1 MKQSGKQ
8 WWHFRKDDL
17 IALGEAQAPL
27 YVYNEEILNEIFFDL
42 SAMDALSGIFYPYH
56 LNFHQAVLRKAFEL
70 DAYFRCNS
78 LLEVARLRDHFP
90 RLPPNRIF
98 FLSDH
103 KHKRECEDAAHQG
116 LHVAVR
122 ADKNTMN
129 ACLETFQDKSIFV
142 CLDMGDEI
150 PQSGIPKKA
159 TRGIYICPDS
169 RFLSL
174 CSQDEKISLFR
185 TLARQFDGL
194 STLVLGNAANN
205 ESISPMDGM
214 ELPEI
219 EIYLEAIQE
228 ACPQFELLIE
238 LPMHLLSYAGA
249 LLVKALTS
257 GTAEGMP
264 YIQTDLPMNDALY
277 HEIHGTAHQVVNLSR
292 PGEERIILTRM
303 IRQYKHAENGIVY
316 LNTPCFV
323 EKGDIVLLTHMG
335 AYRRET
341 LVNDEGRNTLPE
353 WYLKARCLCPVKI

>member
-1 MKQSGKQ
+1 MNRPGKQ
-8 WWHFRKDDL
+8 WWHFRNEDL
-17 IALGEAQAPL
+17 IALGEARAPL
-27 YVYNEEILNEIFFDL
+27 YVYNEETLNEIFFDL
-42 SAMDALSGIFYPYH
+42 SAMDALSGLFYPYH
-56 LNFHQAVLRKAFEL
+56 LNFHQAVLQKAFEL
-70 DAYFRCNS
+70 DAHFRCNS

-90 RLPPNRIF
+90 RLPPSRIF

-103 KHKRECEDAAHQG
+103 EHKRECEDAAHQG
-116 LHVAVR
+116 LQVAVR

-129 ACLETFQDKSIFV
+129 ACLEMFQDKSIFV

-174 CSQDEKISLFR
+174 CSQDEKISLFK
-185 TLARQFDGL
+185 TLALQFNGL
-194 STLVLGNAANN
+194 STLVLGNAAEN
-205 ESISPMDGM
+205 ESVSPMDGM
-214 ELPEI
+214 ALPEI
-219 EIYLEAIQE
+219 ETYLQAIQE
-228 ACPQFELLIE
+228 ACPQFELRLE
-238 LPMHLLSYAGA
+238 LPMHLVSYAGV

-264 YIQTDLPMNDALY
+264 YIQMDLPMNDALY
-277 HEIHGTAHQVVNLSR
+277 HEIHGTPHQVVNLSR

-303 IRQYKHAENGIVY
+303 IRHFKHAETGMVY

-323 EKGDIVLLTHMG
+323 EKGDIVLITHMG
-335 AYRRET
+335 AYRSET
-341 LVNDEGRNTLPE
+341 FANDKGRNGLPE

>member
-8 WWHFRKDDL
+8 WWHFRKEDL

-27 YVYNEEILNEIFFDL
+27 YVYNEETLNEIFFDL
-42 SAMDALSGIFYPYH
+42 SAMDALSGLFYPYH
-56 LNFHQAVLRKAFEL
+56 LNFHQAVLQKAFEL

-78 LLEVARLRDHFP
+78 LSEVDRLRGHFP
-90 RLPPNRIF
+90 KLPPGRIV

-103 KHKRECEDAAHQG
+103 EHKRECEDAAHQG

-129 ACLETFQDKSIFV
+129 ACLEMLQDKSIFV

-174 CSQDEKISLFR
+174 CSQDEKISLFK
-185 TLARQFDGL
+185 TLALQFSGL
-194 STLVLGNAANN
+194 STLVLGDDTNN
-205 ESISPMDGM
+205 ESVNPISGM

-219 EIYLEAIQE
+219 ETYLEAIQE
-228 ACPQFELLIE
+228 ACPQVELRLE
-238 LPMHLLSYAGA
+238 LPMHLISYAGG
-249 LLVKALTS
+249 LQVKALTS

-277 HEIHGTAHQVVNLSR
+277 HEIHGTPHQVVNLSR
-292 PGEERIILTRM
+292 PEEEKVILTRM
-303 IRQYKHAENGIVY
+303 IQQCKHAENGIIYV
-316 LNTPCFV
+316 NTPCFV
-323 EKGDIVLLTHMG
+323 EKGDIILLSHMG
-335 AYRRET
+335 AYRSET
-341 LVNDEGRNTLPE
+341 FANDKGRNGLPE

>member
-1 MKQSGKQ
+1 MKRSGKQ
-8 WWHFRKDDL
+8 WWHFRNEEL
-17 IALGEAQAPL
+17 VELAEAHTPF
-27 YVYNEEILNEIFFDL
+27 YVYNEETLNEIFFDL
-42 SAMDALSGIFYPYH
+42 SAMDALSGLFYPYH
-56 LNFHQAVLRKAFEL
+56 LNFHQAVLQKAFDL

-78 LLEVARLRDHFP
+78 LLEADHLRDHFP
-90 RLPPNRIF
+90 KLPPSRIF

-129 ACLETFQDKSIFV
+129 ACLEAFQDKSIFL

-150 PQSGIPKKA
+150 PQSGIPKK
-159 TRGIYICPDS
+159 TTHGIYVCPDS

-174 CSQDEKISLFR
+174 CSQDEKISLFK
-185 TLARQFDGL
+185 TLAHQFSGL

-214 ELPEI
+214 ELSEI
-219 EIYLEAIQE
+219 ETYLEAIQE
-228 ACPQFELLIE
+228 ACPQFELRLE
-238 LPMHLLSYAGA
+238 LPMHLVSYAGA
-249 LLVKALTS
+249 LLVKALAS

-277 HEIHGTAHQVVNLSR
+277 HEIHGTPHQIVNLSR
-292 PGEERIILTRM
+292 PEEERIILTRM
-303 IRQYKHAENGIVY
+303 IQQYKHAENGIVY

-323 EKGDIVLLTHMG
+323 EQGDIILLTHMG

-341 LVNDEGRNTLPE
+341 LVNHKGRNGLSE
-353 WYLKARCLCPVKI
+353 WYLKARCLCPVRI